1 MRRSNYGGG
10 FGVNRW
16 VVKTEHILGF
26 AILLIVVSSLFLF
39 LSAMIQ
45 AGYGDTV
52 QAMTYSFLKFLAA
65 TPWYIWLI
73 VDGVAIAFFVLANGR
88 GE

>member
-1 MRRSNYGGG
+1 MRRRSYSGG

-26 AILLIVVSSLFLF
+26 AILLIAVSSLLLF

-52 QAMTYSFLKFLAA
+52 QEMTYSFLKFLAA

-73 VDGVAIAFFVLANGR
+73 IDGVAVAFFVLASGK

>member
-1 MRRSNYGGG
+1 MRRRNYSGG

-16 VVKTEHILGF
+16 VIKTEHILGF
-26 AILLIVVSSLFLF
+26 AILLIGISSLFLF
-39 LSAMIQ
+39 LAVMIQ

-52 QAMTYSFLKFLAA
+52 QTMMYSFLQFLAA

-73 VDGVAIAFFVLANGR
+73 VDGVAVAFFILANGK

>member
-1 MRRSNYGGG
+1 MRRRNYGVG

-26 AILLIVVSSLFLF
+26 AILLIGVSSLLLF
-39 LSAMIQ
+39 LSVMIQ

-52 QAMTYSFLKFLAA
+52 QAMTYKFLQFLAA

-73 VDGVAIAFFVLANGR
+73 IDGVAIAFFVLANGR

>member
-1 MRRSNYGGG
+1 MRRRNYSGG

-16 VVKTEHILGF
+16 VIKTEHILGF
-26 AILLIVVSSLFLF
+26 AILLIVISSLFLF
-39 LSAMIQ
+39 LAAMIQ
-45 AGYGDTV
+45 AGYGDQV
-52 QAMTYSFLKFLAA
+52 QAMTYSFLQFLAA

-73 VDGVAIAFFVLANGR
+73 IDGVAIAFFVLASGK